1 MHGFCRD
8 DRRQSCVV
16 RSTNIFFNL
25 CTSEATRIYSCCT
38 HSSSSATGWCEKE
51 RIRKPKF

>member
-16 RSTNIFFNL
+16 RSTNTFFNL